1 MSGIFSLNTPHA
13 PEKNKNAIKNNE
25 PVMQNPSKH
34 LKTEHLIMERKEQEI
49 DFL

>member
-25 PVMQNPSKH
+25 PNTSYAKPLQTSENRTSNNG
-34 LKTEHLIMERKEQEI
+34 T
-49 DFL
+49 